1 MVLVNDYV
9 CLLAGRVYKH
19 KVFLSIRMYTRICM
33 RIHNMR
39 ACLSISNIF
48 IQRGRNW
55 ILEYKPNNKYLSF
68 AFFLT

>member
-1 MVLVNDYV
+1 
-9 CLLAGRVYKH
+9 
-19 KVFLSIRMYTRICM
+19 
-33 RIHNMR
+33 MR

-48 IQRGRNW
+48 IQRGRYW